1 MYRLVRTD
9 CRQIA
14 VTLVRKDHPCLG
26 KQLSLH
32 ETLDLKHVV
41 LRPRDEYGFYIE
53 QFLREHAKEDNID
66 VRVAHLLAMPMV
78 VAESD
83 LACTVPEHLARPMM
97 KQFELEVLNTSIPPR
112 SFPILM
118 MWHRNQSYD
127 PGHRWLRARILKHC
141 RRVWMRAPAV
151 RISDVA
157 RSQPVTALKN
167 STRG

>member
-1 MYRLVRTD
+1 MLIDFQPLREQEFEVK
-9 CRQIA
+9 QITRDSL
-14 VTLVRKDHPCLG
+14 VTLVRKSHPCLG

-53 QFLREHAKEDNID
+53 QFLREHAKENNIV
-66 VRVAHLLAMPMV
+66 VRVAHLLAMLMV

-83 LACTVPEHLARPMM
+83 LICTVPEHLARPMM
-97 KQFELEVLNTSIPPR
+97 KQFELEVLDTSIPPR

-141 RRVWMRAPAV
+141 RHM
-151 RISDVA
+151 
-157 RSQPVTALKN
+157 
-167 STRG
+167 